1 MEFWRSYDGT
11 VALGWFCAVAFVA
24 ATREASHSDE
34 AFMVQLAYGVM
45 VAAVVIL
52 ALMLYLGW
60 KMKRRA
66 EDMVRT
72 SDLNPADGHPGAGE
86 IELAVAGRCHSPT
99 SHPDGTGAQSQRLG
113 PRCPKAVDRIAACPS
128 YAHGSVRHE
137 EPGDREVLNPTGGRN
152 RLLC

>member
-34 AFMVQLAYGVM
+34 AFMVQFAYGVM

-66 EDMVRT
+66 ENMVRT
-72 SDLNPADGHPGAGE
+72 SDLIQLTD
-86 IELAVAGRCHSPT
+86 IQVLAKSNSQLLEDAIALRHTQMEQGRSP
-99 SHPDGTGAQSQRLG
+99 SD
-113 PRCPKAVDRIAACPS
+113 
-128 YAHGSVRHE
+128 
-137 EPGDREVLNPTGGRN
+137 
-152 RLLC
+152 